1 MTTKT
6 LAEKYKRFATPYYLY
21 DEALLQKTLK
31 KLNHEMLKDS
41 RYVMHYA
48 IKANANPIVLR
59 HILAAG
65 LGIDCVSG
73 GEIEVA
79 CSMGFDPKTIVFSGV
94 GKADWE
100 IRLGLNKGIGC
111 FNVESLPELDIINLI
126 AAELGIKADICLR
139 INPNVGAHTHA
150 NIVTG
155 LSDNK
160 FGIDMAHM
168 FDVIESARDMTNINL
183 IGLHFHIGSQI
194 LVMDDFIALC
204 NRINE
209 LQDVLDTKGVSMKI
223 INVGG
228 GLGIDYNAPETNQI
242 PNFKEYFE
250 IFRKNIKLHEG
261 QQLHFELGRAIVAQ
275 CGKLISQVL
284 YVKDNTN
291 KKFVILDAG
300 MTELIRPALYG
311 AHHKIVNIS
320 SDKPTE
326 TYDVVGPICES
337 SDTFAVNMQ
346 LPHTQRGDIVAIMS
360 AGAYGETM
368 ASAYNCRSLPKSYSV
383 NDIMTN

>member
-1 MTTKT
+1 MQQT
-6 LAEKYKRFATPYYLY
+6 LEIMN
-21 DEALLQKTLK
+21 DE
-31 KLNHEMLKDS
+31 MGKDP

-59 HILAAG
+59 HIKTAG

-79 CSMGFDPKTIVFSGV
+79 CNMGFDPRKMVFAGV

-100 IRLGLNKGIGC
+100 IRLGLEKGIGC
-111 FNVESLPELDIINLI
+111 FNVESVPELDVINQI
-126 AAELGIKADICLR
+126 ATETGKKADICLR

-168 FDVIESARDMTNINL
+168 FDVIEAANAMGGINL

-194 LVMDDFIALC
+194 TEMDDFIALC
-204 NRINE
+204 DRINE
-209 LQDVLDTKGVSMKI
+209 LQDMLDARGMSMKI

-228 GLGIDYNAPETNQI
+228 GLGIDYEAPETNQV
-242 PNFKEYFE
+242 PDFKAFFE
-250 IFRKNIKLHEG
+250 VYRKNLKLREG
-261 QQLHFELGRAIVAQ
+261 QELHFELGRAIVAQ
-275 CGKLISQVL
+275 CGTLISQVL

-300 MTELIRPALYG
+300 MTELIRPALYD
-311 AHHKIVNIS
+311 AHHKIVNLS
-320 SDKPTE
+320 SDGPTD

-337 SDTFAVNMQ
+337 SDTFAINTQ
-346 LPHTQRGDIVAIMS
+346 LPHTKRGDVIAIMS

-368 ASAYNCRSLPKSYSV
+368 ASGYNCRSLPKSYSL
-383 NDIMTN
+383 NDIMAD

>member
-1 MTTKT
+1 MTKREQ
-6 LAEKYKRFATPYYLY
+6 AERYKRFATPYYLY
-21 DEALLQKTLK
+21 NEALLQQTLET
-31 KLNHEMLKDS
+31 LTCEMGKDP

-59 HILAAG
+59 HIKAAG

-79 CSMGFDPKTIVFSGV
+79 CNMGFDPRKMVFAGV

-100 IRLGLNKGIGC
+100 IKLGLEKGIGC
-111 FNVESLPELDIINLI
+111 FNVESVPELDVINQI
-126 AAELGIKADICLR
+126 ATEAGKKADICLR

-168 FDVIESARDMTNINL
+168 FDVIEAANAMTGINL

-194 LVMDDFIALC
+194 TEMDDFIALC
-204 NRINE
+204 DRINE
-209 LQDVLDTKGVSMKI
+209 LQDMLDARGMSMKI

-228 GLGIDYNAPETNQI
+228 GLGIDYEAPETNQV
-242 PNFKEYFE
+242 PDFKAFFE
-250 IFRKNIKLHEG
+250 VYRKNLKLREG
-261 QQLHFELGRAIVAQ
+261 QELHFELGRAIVAQ
-275 CGKLISQVL
+275 CGTLISQVL

-300 MTELIRPALYG
+300 MTELIRPALYD
-311 AHHKIVNIS
+311 AHHKIVNLS
-320 SDKPTE
+320 SDGPTD

-337 SDTFAVNMQ
+337 SDTFAINTQ
-346 LPHTQRGDIVAIMS
+346 LPHTQRGDVIAIMS

-368 ASAYNCRSLPKSYSV
+368 ASGYNCRSLPKSYSL
-383 NDIMTN
+383 NDIMAD